1 MKITKNMGFLL
12 LGLWL
17 IVSGVS
23 ALVKIPIPSLG
34 LLLSC
39 LAIISGVFIIM
50 GK

>member
-1 MKITKNMGFLL
+1 MKITKNVGFML

-17 IVSGVS
+17 IVSGAS
-23 ALVKIPIPSLG
+23 ALVDLPIPSLG

-39 LAIISGVFIIM
+39 LAVVSGIFILM

>member
-1 MKITKNMGFLL
+1 
-12 LGLWL
+12 
-17 IVSGVS
+17 
-23 ALVKIPIPSLG
+23 VKIPIPSLD